1 MSAAIPPADE
11 FLKKLES
18 KGRDSNDSRELLA
31 LQAVGAAITSGLDL
45 QHILDTVTREIARL
59 LEMKACILSIWNS
72 ESSTMT
78 LLASHDPDQWLS
90 GRIAAAEGEPALLHT
105 TRQVLEEQRA
115 YQITTSQPGLD
126 PAERTYLQSLGIR
139 TLLELPMISQ
149 DQVIGVI
156 KVLDDREGHFFDPG
170 TLSLAQLLAN
180 QAANAIE
187 NERLYETARRH
198 AVEVI
203 TLNRIGQVIT
213 SILDLH
219 RALAIIADHAAWLLD
234 VEAASV
240 ILYDQGSGDLWFGAA
255 SGYGARFVRNR
266 RLARGKGTVDWVIQ
280 QGEPL
285 LIPDASKDP
294 RFFDEWDGA
303 SSFATRSILCVPLKA
318 KGQVIGAIEALNKQ
332 SGLFD
337 REDLTLLT
345 SMAASAAIAI
355 ENARLYEQAQQEIA
369 ERTRVEA
376 RLRKLNRAL
385 RTLSECHEAMAWA
398 RDEGELL
405 QEVCRLLVE
414 VGRHRLAWVG
424 FAEQRGRKRIEAQTW
439 AGHNEGFLEII
450 PLTWSEVEPA
460 CDPMGT
466 AIRTRRPC
474 LVKDLCA
481 EPACAHW
488 LDEARKRGYGS
499 AIALPLIADDQIL
512 GGLTIYGT
520 DPDAF
525 DAEEVNLLKE
535 LANDLAFGLMALRT
549 RAERDRLYDELQ
561 DHATKLEETVTERTR
576 ELQFERD
583 RTQSILEAVGE
594 AVIVTDLE
602 GKIQYLN
609 PAAVELTGYT
619 ADEAVGR
626 RPHLWQHGAQP
637 ARSPLAA
644 EVDPATLQA
653 RRAEVVSRRR
663 DGTLYDAAMTVAP
676 LFDSQKA
683 DQLIG
688 YVSVQRDITPIKE
701 AERLKDQFVSNVSH
715 ELRTP
720 LSILTLISG
729 NLDRLYDQLDDERR
743 RKMVQ
748 DIRDHAQV
756 LNALIGDVLEISRIE
771 SGRASMERQTA
782 DLAQLAREEVEKQLP
797 LAEKKSQDLS
807 MTGAQSVLVWGH
819 TDQLRQVIRNLLNN
833 AIKYTPDRGQI
844 RCECQLLTASEA
856 AEDVWPGSSDL
867 AGDRWAAFRV
877 ADTGVGISQE
887 DLPHLYERFYR
898 VKSESSIPGTGLG
911 LSIAQQLVDLHKGH
925 IAAASTLG
933 KGSTFAVYLPPME
946 D

>member
-1 MSAAIPPADE
+1 MNPAIPPADE
-11 FLKKLES
+11 FLKKTEKTGS
-18 KGRDSNDSRELLA
+18 DSDDSRGLLA
-31 LQAVGAAITSGLDL
+31 LQAVGVAITSGLDL
-45 QHILDTVTREIARL
+45 QHILDTVTREIAWL
-59 LEMKACILSIWNS
+59 LEMKACTLSVWNPEAS
-72 ESSTMT
+72 AIT
-78 LLASHDPDQWLS
+78 LLASHDPDQWLG
-90 GRIAAAEGEPALLHT
+90 GRLPLADGEPAVLHA
-105 TRQVLEEQRA
+105 TRYVLEEHRIR
-115 YQITTSQPGLD
+115 QITTSQPELD
-126 PAERTYLQSLGIR
+126 PAERTYLQNIGIR
-139 TLLELPMISQ
+139 TLLELPMINQ
-149 DQVIGVI
+149 DRVIGLVR
-156 KVLDDREGHFFDPG
+156 VMDDREGRFLDSG

-187 NERLYETARRH
+187 KDRLYETASRH
-198 AVEVI
+198 AAEVI

-240 ILYDQGSGDLWFGAA
+240 ILYDQESGDLWFGAA
-255 SGYGARFVRNR
+255 SGYGARFVRDR
-266 RLARGKGTVDWVIQ
+266 RLARGRGTIDWVIQ

-285 LIPDASKDP
+285 LIPDASRDP
-294 RFFDEWDGA
+294 RFFDEWDRA
-303 SSFATRSILCVPLKA
+303 SGFTTHSILCVPLKT
-318 KGQVIGAIEALNKQ
+318 KGQVIGVIEALNKQ
-332 SGLFD
+332 SGPFD

-355 ENARLYEQAQQEIA
+355 ENARLYEKAQQEIA

-398 RDEGELL
+398 REEGELL

-424 FAEQRGRKRIEAQTW
+424 FAEQSDRKQIEVQTW
-439 AGHNEGFLEII
+439 AGHNAGFLEII
-450 PLTWSEVEPA
+450 PLTWSEAEPA

-481 EPACAHW
+481 EPACACW
-488 LDEARKRGYGS
+488 LEEARQRGYGS
-499 AIALPLIADDQIL
+499 AIALPLIADDQTL

-525 DAEEVNLLKE
+525 DAGEVNLLKE

-549 RAERDRLYDELQ
+549 RAERDRLYEELQ
-561 DHATKLEETVTERTR
+561 DHATKLEETVSERTR

-619 ADEAVGR
+619 ADEAIGHSPR
-626 RPHLWQHGAQP
+626 LWQHSTQP
-637 ARSPLAA
+637 TSSPL
-644 EVDPATLQA
+644 ETEIDPAALQA

-663 DGTLYDAAMTVAP
+663 DGALYDAAMTVAP

-688 YVSVQRDITPIKE
+688 FVSVQRDITPIKE

-729 NLDRLYDQLDDERR
+729 NLDRLYDRLDDEQRC
-743 RKMVQ
+743 KMVR

-771 SGRASMERQTA
+771 SGRVSMERQTA
-782 DLAQLAREEVEKQLP
+782 DLAKLVREEVEKQLP
-797 LAEKKSQDLS
+797 LAQKKSQVLR
-807 MTGAQSVLVWGH
+807 MTGTQSVLVWGN

-844 RCECQLLTASEA
+844 TCECQLLTSSEASEEA
-856 AEDVWPGSSDL
+856 WPGSTSL
-867 AGDRWAAFRV
+867 EGDRWAAFRV
-877 ADTGVGISQE
+877 VDTGVGIGQK

-898 VKSESSIPGTGLG
+898 VKNESSIPGTGLG
-911 LSIAQQLVDLHKGH
+911 LSIAQQLVELHEGH
-925 IAAASTLG
+925 IAVASTLG
-933 KGSTFAVYLPPME
+933 EGSTFAVYLPLME